1 MVHDTASGC
10 LGQPE
15 GGVPDATAQVDDGP
29 SARRPYEHGCE
40 LHDGRPRREKATAVS
55 ELVGMRLAVHMLER
69 VTTSEFDQC
78 RLRILHHQSLPGPA
92 DTPDQMSLRLA
103 QNQALLYA
111 VAATA
116 QI

>member
-1 MVHDTASGC
+1 M
-10 LGQPE
+10 
-15 GGVPDATAQVDDGP
+15 
-29 SARRPYEHGCE
+29 
-40 LHDGRPRREKATAVS
+40 S

-78 RLRILHHQSLPGPA
+78 RLRILHHQSLAGPRRHA
-92 DTPDQMSLRLA
+92 GSMSLRLA